1 MSSINEEKP
10 KGKAAIRV
18 SSLPSNIRASA
29 NKYDTDGDG
38 ALGASSMG
46 FALEDLDKNQN
57 QNRILKMAL
66 AAFVFL
72 TVLLVGCIF
81 AATITAAN
89 ISKDINVQP
98 GTGFAYVKGTD
109 EIMKTSEA
117 IAYTQG
123 TDIAAFSDS
132 ELSALSNII
141 LDDGRLK
148 FSIYG
153 FSRGDETN
161 PDTVDT
167 VMLQV
172 IGGTITYDATGIID
186 ASGDAKALIEY
197 HFGSFEEDAEIEG
210 DVPTPNRRRLIIKA
224 CSFDGE
230 SGSVGGGSGSV
241 EVVSESADC
250 WWFWC

>member
-1 MSSINEEKP
+1 MGNMSSINEEKP
-10 KGKAAIRV
+10 KGKAVIRV

-46 FALEDLDKNQN
+46 FALEDLDKEQN

-98 GTGFAYVKGTD
+98 GTGFAYVKGSD

-117 IAYTQG
+117 IVYHEG

-132 ELSALSNII
+132 ELAALSNLV
-141 LDDGRLK
+141 LDGGSLK
-148 FSIYG
+148 FSVYG
-153 FSRGDETN
+153 FSRGDDTN

-186 ASGDAKALIEY
+186 ATGDAKALMEY

-210 DVPTPNRRRLIIKA
+210 DVPAPNRRRLKVYP
-224 CSFDGE
+224 CKR
-230 SGSVGGGSGSV
+230 
-241 EVVSESADC
+241 VSYSA
-250 WWFWC
+250 FYS